1 MRIVSIGGGPAGLYT
16 SILLAKALPDA
27 TIEVFERNRADDTF
41 GWGVVFSA
49 ATLEHFREEDA
60 PSYDAITSEFIYWDD
75 IQTWYGD
82 TWVRSTGH
90 GFCGMSRKKL
100 LLLLQERAQQLGVTL
115 HFEREVNTLAD
126 VGPAD
131 LVLVADGLN
140 SAIRDAHADVFQ
152 PSLDWRKCK
161 FTWLGTT
168 MPMDAFTFL
177 FRENEHGL
185 FSVHAY
191 PFERLADERGER
203 PGLGTFIVE
212 CREETW
218 RAAGL
223 DRADEAATIA
233 YFEELFADHLDGA
246 ELLANRS
253 IWRTFPTVR
262 NATWHHENMVLLGD
276 AAHTAHFSI
285 GSGTK
290 LAMEDAIAL
299 KNAVLEHGVDDVP
312 ALLAAYEDARWVE
325 VAKLQKA
332 AQTSLEW
339 FEHTARYLTQHP
351 LQFSFNLMSRS
362 KQITWDNL
370 ALRDP
375 VLVARVREWWWD
387 EEHARFLAAGG
398 PEDEWPARLPH
409 TEESAEVARQIAASG
424 PGKQHADRAPVP
436 MFAPLRLRGL
446 TLPNRMV
453 VSPMCQYSAV
463 DGVVNDWHLVHLG
476 ARATGGAGLVI
487 TEMTDVLPDGRI
499 SHGCAGLWNDAQR
512 DAWARVVRW
521 IHDNSPAKVA
531 VQLAHAGRK
540 ASCARPWDGDAPL
553 SADANEN
560 PNGEPAWQTI
570 APSAIPFD
578 EGWHTPRAMTR
589 DDMHEVRDAFAAA
602 ARRALEAGFD
612 MLELHMAHGYLL
624 SEFLSPACNRRDDEY
639 GGSLENRLRF
649 PLEVLDAVRAVCP
662 DELPISVRIS
672 ATDWLDDPDAG
683 MTADDAVAVSRALHA
698 HGCDVVDVST
708 GGNTPASRIDFG
720 RMYQVP
726 FAERIRAETD
736 VPVMS
741 VGAIAGPDHANTI
754 LAAGR
759 ADLCALAR
767 PHLEDPAIVLG
778 ASATY
783 ENYDQWWP
791 KQYAPAKPRPRRTG
805 RR

>member
-60 PSYDAITSEFIYWDD
+60 ESYDAITNEFIYWDD

-90 GFCGMSRKKL
+90 GFCGMSRKRL
-100 LLLLQERAQQLGVTL
+100 LVLLQERATQLGVKL
-115 HFEREVNTLAD
+115 HFEHAVDTLSD

-140 SAIRDAHADVFQ
+140 SAVRDAHAEVFQ
-152 PSLDWRKCK
+152 PELDWRACK

-191 PFERLADERGER
+191 PFERLDDGTEER

-223 DRADEAATIA
+223 DTADEAATIA
-233 YFEELFADHLDGA
+233 YFTELFADHLDGA

-253 IWRTFPTVR
+253 IWRTFPTVK

-299 KNAVLEHGVDDVP
+299 KNAVVAHGTSDIP

-339 FEHTARYLTQHP
+339 FEHTARYTQQHP

-362 KQITWDNL
+362 KQITYDNL

-375 VLVARVREWWWD
+375 ALVARVREWWWD
-387 EEHARFLAAGG
+387 EEHARFLAADGA
-398 PEDEWPARLPH
+398 EAEWPARQKH
-409 TEESAEVARQIAASG
+409 TEESRAVAAQIAASS
-424 PGKQHADRAPVP
+424 PGKQHAGRAPAP
-436 MFAPLRLRGL
+436 LFAPLRLREL
-446 TLPNRMV
+446 TLPNRVV
-453 VSPMCQYSAV
+453 VSPMCQYSAMN
-463 DGVVNDWHLVHLG
+463 GEVNDWHLVHLG

-487 TEMTDVLPDGRI
+487 TEMTDVSAEGRI
-499 SHGCAGLWNDAQR
+499 TYGCAGLWNDAQQA
-512 DAWARVVRW
+512 AWARIVSW
-521 IHDNSPAKVA
+521 IHANSPAKVA

-540 ASCARPWDGDAPL
+540 GSCSRPWEGDAPL
-553 SADANEN
+553 SAQASAN
-560 PNGEPAWQTI
+560 PNSEPAWETV
-570 APSAIPFD
+570 APSALPFND
-578 EGWHTPRAMTR
+578 GWPAPREMDRSDMDKVR
-589 DDMHEVRDAFAAA
+589 DDFVAATQ
-602 ARRALEAGFD
+602 RALAAGFD
-612 MLELHMAHGYLL
+612 MIELHMAHGYLL

-649 PLEVLDAVRAVCP
+649 PLEVFDAVRAAWP
-662 DELPISVRIS
+662 DDKPLAVRLS

-683 MTADDAVAVSRALHA
+683 MTVDDTVSVTRTLGE
-698 HGCDVVDVST
+698 HGCDLVDISS
-708 GGNTPASRIDFG
+708 GGNTPASVIDFG

-726 FAERIRAETD
+726 FAERVRAETS
-736 VPVMS
+736 VPVMA
-741 VGAIAGPDHANTI
+741 VGAISGHDQVNTI

-767 PHLEDPAIVLG
+767 PHLENPSIVLG
-778 ASATY
+778 ASAAY
-783 ENYDQWWP
+783 EQYDQWWP
-791 KQYAPAKPRPRRTG
+791 AQYSPAKPRPRRTG